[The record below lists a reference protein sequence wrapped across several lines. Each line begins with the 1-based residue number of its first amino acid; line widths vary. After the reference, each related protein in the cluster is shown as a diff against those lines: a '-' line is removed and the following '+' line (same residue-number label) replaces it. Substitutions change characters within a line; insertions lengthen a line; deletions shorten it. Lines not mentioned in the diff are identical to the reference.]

1 MKIVEIKGRVLKV
14 PRFPYCWRDGFPRA
28 PAEPDGFLLQVIA
41 ENALRMGSKATVSP
55 RGAAKCWDG
64 RPAQPAQTADG
75 RRKRAG
81 VRVDLPAVVGSGA
94 NGDRDCRSS
103 VGVLKLD
110 GKVIA

>member
-64 RPAQPAQTADG
+64 RP
-75 RRKRAG
+75 
-81 VRVDLPAVVGSGA
+81 
-94 NGDRDCRSS
+94 RSL
-103 VGVLKLD
+103 LKLLMV
-110 GKVIA
+110 GENGLECE